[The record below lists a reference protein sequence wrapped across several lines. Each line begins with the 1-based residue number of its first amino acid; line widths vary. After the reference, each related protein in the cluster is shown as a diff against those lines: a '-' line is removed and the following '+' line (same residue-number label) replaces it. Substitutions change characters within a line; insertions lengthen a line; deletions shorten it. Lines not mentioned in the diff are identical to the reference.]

1 MNRVLSAVL
10 VILVAPSLFAF
21 DPVHRTGNRVLVLR
35 STLGDDGQYE
45 SRAAARVREQLIR
58 ELRDRG
64 FDATDAR
71 MTYDQ
76 FRREGQLDADFIVEL
91 APGEAEDHA
100 VAEGGVRVPNA
111 TVDIA
116 VVVSRV
122 ASELRVY
129 DGRTLDV
136 IAKRHL
142 QSHSTTVIP
151 TGVGAG
157 TYRMGVFVAMPF
169 VEYFRYRAAV
179 NAVVDDA
186 ADQIDALRR

>member
-1 MNRVLSAVL
+1 MLLVVPSA
-10 VILVAPSLFAF
+10 FAF
-21 DPVHRTGNRVLVLR
+21 DTGHKTGNRVVVLR
-35 STLGDDGQYE
+35 STLDNEGQSE
-45 SRAAARVREQLIR
+45 SRAAVRVREQLIR

-64 FDATDAR
+64 FDASDAR

-91 APGEAEDHA
+91 APGESEARS

-116 VVVSRV
+116 VIVSRV

-142 QSHSTTVIP
+142 QSHTTTVVP